1 MKKRVLFAFFYAVIL
16 ATLLNAQNQYALRF
30 DGTNDY
36 VECGSDAS
44 LDITGPITI
53 EAWVYLNGHIGIYK
67 RFVEKDWTNSYFFGG
82 KYGIDGVAFGMDPNG
97 DQANILETANYSL
110 PTYTWVHVAGWWD
123 GSTLKIFINGEESA
137 SMPWVNV
144 ADGSPR
150 SVKIG
155 KYYTTPENLLNGYL
169 DEIRIWSEARTLT
182 QIRDNMYREL
192 PNPASEPNLAAYW
205 RCNEGIGQTIED
217 LSINNNTGYRGG
229 TAAVEVSDPT
239 WIVSTAPIPYYTA
252 ANGSWNT
259 NATWAAYQMAPTKDW
274 ARVNIKN
281 TVNVNSDET
290 AIDVMISNTG
300 RMTVDNT
307 YTLNVTG
314 DFRVKSDASGTGSF
328 INNGTFNYANA
339 YVERY
344 YPGDEWHLISSP
356 IADAVS
362 GLFTGLYLQNH
373 SEALNSFSDI
383 IPVNIP
389 MNPGQGYAIW
399 NFVEATAE
407 FNGTLNTG
415 IINRSLTRSGAGNN
429 FGWNLMGNPYCSS
442 IDWDAATGWTKTNV
456 DNAIYLHINASTW
469 ASYVA
474 GVGINGGTRYIAPGQ
489 GYFVMVSDDG
499 STSGTL
505 NSSDAVRVHNNT
517 SFFKSEVAD
526 LVRIEISGNGYADET
541 VIRFVGDATVTFD
554 SEYDAVKLFG
564 GVEESAQVYCP
575 AEVPYSINALPET
588 NKVNIGFQSGSG
600 GTYTIAATEVNDL
613 QVVILE
619 DTEINS
625 FTDLKSGS
633 YPFTTNAGTFDDRFI
648 IHFQPLAV
656 NEQLINP
663 DQIFAFNGKVY
674 VKSNDK
680 VSGEINIYNIMGQ
693 LINSVP
699 LETGASG
706 IDIEK
711 SGNYIVTVVSNSNI
725 TTKKVFIR

>member
-1 MKKRVLFAFFYAVIL
+1 MKRLKLILFFCAVFP

-30 DGTNDY
+30 DGTNDF
-36 VECGSDAS
+36 VECGDDPS
-44 LDITGPITI
+44 LNITGPITI
-53 EAWVYLNGHIGIYK
+53 EAWVYLNNHIGIYK

-82 KYGIDGVAFGMDPNG
+82 KYGVDGVAFGMDPNG
-97 DQANILETANYSL
+97 VQANILETADYAL

-123 GSTLKIFINGEESA
+123 GATLKIYINGEEAA
-137 SMPWVNV
+137 SKPW
-144 ADGSPR
+144 AFAAEGSTR

-155 KYYTTPENLLNGYL
+155 KYYTTPENLLNGNL

-192 PNPASEPNLAAYW
+192 LNPASEPNLVAYW
-205 RCNEGIGQTIED
+205 RCNEGTGQTIED

-229 TAAVEVSDPT
+229 TAAVEVSDPA
-239 WIVSTAPIPYYTA
+239 WIVSTAPIPYFTA
-252 ANGSWNT
+252 ANGSWNA
-259 NATWAAYQMAPTKDW
+259 NATWATSQLAPTKDW
-274 ARVNIKN
+274 ARVNILHDVYIP
-281 TVNVNSDET
+281 TAVTARDVIVNYTGKLRVNYAQS
-290 AIDVMISNTG
+290 
-300 RMTVDNT
+300 
-307 YTLNVTG
+307 LNVTEI
-314 DFRVKSDASGTGSF
+314 FRVKSSSTGTGSF
-328 INNGTFNYANA
+328 IDNGTFTYANA
-339 YVERY
+339 FVERY

-415 IINRSLTRSGAGNN
+415 AINRSLTRTGAGNN

-456 DNAIYLHINASTW
+456 DNAIYLHVNASTW

-474 GVGINGGTRYIAPGQ
+474 GVGINGGTRYIASGQ
-489 GYFVMVSDDG
+489 GYFVMVSDNG

-517 SFFKSEVAD
+517 AFFKSEVAD

-541 VIRFVGDATVTFD
+541 VIRFVGDASVNFD

-564 GVEESAQVYCP
+564 GVEESAQIYCP

-588 NKVNIGFQSGSG
+588 NKVNIGFQAGAG
-600 GTYTIAATEVNDL
+600 ATYTIAATEVNDL

-619 DTEINS
+619 DTENNS
-625 FTDLKSGS
+625 FTDLTSGN
-633 YPFTTNAGTFDDRFI
+633 YPFATNAGTFDDRFI
-648 IHFQPLAV
+648 IHFQPLAI
-656 NEQLINP
+656 NEQAIDP
-663 DQIFAFNGKVY
+663 DQIFAFNSKVY
-674 VKSNDK
+674 VKSNDN
-680 VSGEINIYNIMGQ
+680 VRGEIKIYDIMGQ
-693 LINSVP
+693 LIYSVP
-699 LETGASG
+699 LNTGENG
-706 IDIEK
+706 IDISK
-711 SGNYIVTVVSNSNI
+711 SGNYIVTVVSNSSI